1 MKDEEIY
8 TTLKF
13 LDFKLTLQQFR
24 KIMPYINIMDMYID
38 KEWFTIK
45 IFLTQISKQIIIKI
59 TDLERCN
66 YD

>member
-24 KIMPYINIMDMYID
+24 KIMPYVRIEDIFED
-38 KEWFTIK
+38 KEWITFRIY
-45 IFLTQISKQIIIKI
+45 LTQTRQQISIKI
-59 TDLERCN
+59 TDLERS
-66 YD
+66 

>member
-24 KIMPYINIMDMYID
+24 KIMPYVRIEDIFED
-38 KEWFTIK
+38 KEWVVIR
-45 IFLTQISKQIIIKI
+45 IFLTQTIQRLTIKI
-59 TDLERCN
+59 TDLEKS
-66 YD
+66 

>member
-24 KIMPYINIMDMYID
+24 KIMPYVRIEDIFED
-38 KEWFTIK
+38 KEWIVIR
-45 IFLTQISKQIIIKI
+45 IFLTQTIQRINIKI
-59 TDLERCN
+59 TDLERS
-66 YD
+66 